1 MIVRSED
8 SEQGLGEKIRFCM
21 SVSSGV
27 RSGVFPLVLCVR
39 LSLPVPSPP
48 LARVRVHGDLNAAP
62 AAEKPMSLK
71 LSCMAVAVAIAS
83 TASAEIVCGW
93 TITTAFPTGAGN
105 VPTGQNYTVGAGD
118 VGVQTTGSELRSF
131 HTLAAATYTSPSGN
145 GSQYGF
151 SSNNWSI
158 GDYYEAKVSTLG
170 YTDIYLSWDQ
180 TRSSTGP
187 SSFELVM
194 SIDGGSN
201 WSTVLASYTVL
212 QSGGG
217 GAPGTWNTTTYNALY
232 TTSVSVAAADNQAE
246 VLFRFRSLVTSAA
259 AGSSRIDNVTISTG
273 PVPAPGAVALLG
285 LAGLAARRRRS

>member
-1 MIVRSED
+1 
-8 SEQGLGEKIRFCM
+8 
-21 SVSSGV
+21 
-27 RSGVFPLVLCVR
+27 VFPPVLSF
-39 LSLPVPSPP
+39 LSRSFLSIRRR
-48 LARVRVHGDLNAAP
+48 ARHHPFGARPNGEPNAAP
-62 AAEKPMSLK
+62 AAEKSMSLK
-71 LSCMAVAVAIAS
+71 LTCMALATALAS
-83 TASAEIVCGW
+83 SASAEIVCGW

-118 VGVQTTGSELRSF
+118 LGVQTAGSELRSF

-170 YTDIYLSWDQ
+170 FSDIYLSWDQ

-187 SSFELVM
+187 ASFELVM

-201 WSTVLASYTVL
+201 WSTVVANYTVL

-217 GAPGTWNTTTYNALY
+217 GAPGTWSTTTYNALY
-232 TTSVSVAAADNQAE
+232 TTSVSVAAADNQSE
-246 VLFRFRSLVTSAA
+246 VLFRFRSLVTAAA
-259 AGSSRIDNVTISTG
+259 AGSSRIDNVTISSG
-273 PVPAPGAVALLG
+273 PVPAPGALALLG
-285 LAGLAARRRRS
+285 LAGIASRRRRR